1 VGAILLPH
9 CHVVKVRG
17 ARSSVADQE
26 FKGRIAVSGCLRVA
40 TFGVSATFPVS
51 LYQPYFMI

>member
-1 VGAILLPH
+1 VSCG
-9 CHVVKVRG
+9 V
-17 ARSSVADQE
+17 DQE

-51 LYQPYFMI
+51 FYQPYFMI